1 MTIEKG
7 QPPEANPEKTDQP
20 QTPPAP
26 IAERLKGKTADE
38 LMKVLEEQEKTIG
51 RLGQEKGDIKSL
63 REELDSLKGKV
74 EERPSQQQLGGY
86 GAQGQPSPDEWLRYM
101 QSQVVPPAQTT
112 TQEEAT
118 PDFFADPYS
127 ASKRVVQSEVD
138 KLRQEWKTQEA
149 TRYWQEAHD
158 SFNEGQA
165 TALNSKNPLFKG
177 IEGELSQAMW
187 AAVRNGMVR
196 PGNLRHAKT
205 WEAAAT
211 LLRHNKGDLANV
223 YATKPVVP
231 VQTET
236 PTPARP
242 ELDDDEDAIE
252 IGDAERE
259 TMKFFRTP
267 GGTQMTEKEA
277 REIIQNERKAAKQ
290 GLNRRR

>member
-7 QPPEANPEKTDQP
+7 QPPEANPEQTDQT

-51 RLGQEKGDIKSL
+51 RLGQEKGDLKGL
-63 REELDSLKGKV
+63 REELDSLRGKV

-86 GAQGQPSPDEWLRYM
+86 GAQGQPSPDEWLRFM
-101 QSQVVPPAQTT
+101 QSQVAQPAQPIA
-112 TQEEAT
+112 QEEVT

-127 ASKRVVQSEVD
+127 ASKRVVQGEVD
-138 KLRQEWKTQEA
+138 KLRKEIQTQEA
-149 TRYWQEAHD
+149 NRYWREAQD
-158 SFNEGQA
+158 SFTEGQGA
-165 TALNSKNPLFKG
+165 ALNSKNPLFKG

-211 LLRHNKGDLANV
+211 LLRYNKGDLANV
-223 YATKPVVP
+223 YATKPVSP

-236 PTPARP
+236 PTHTKP
-242 ELDDDEDAIE
+242 ELDDDDDAIE
-252 IGDAERE
+252 IGDGERE

-267 GGTQMTEKEA
+267 GGKQMTEKEA
-277 REIIQNERKAAKQ
+277 REIIQNEKKAAKQ
-290 GLNRRR
+290 GLNIRR